1 MQDIHESV
9 VKQNIAPIEGIEN
22 EDVKKYYDYFSNP
35 EEVHAR
41 IQVLRKEAKIKP
53 DQKVT
58 SEFLQNY
65 LKTYKGENSNIN
77 DLLNVADE
85 PHLLEMLNYMAE
97 TPKNKEKQYI
107 AQQGGEFSENE
118 LAFLSEIAIKD
129 NNGYW
134 NKNNDGKV
142 IEIEGN
148 QITMNGV
155 DQDLIGIG
163 IDKKGKKTEQ
173 KTMKAGKNYNFD
185 KAIKVIEIPLFKK

>member
-107 AQQGGEFSENE
+107 AQQGGKFSENE

-134 NKNNDGKV
+134 DKNNQGKV
-142 IEIEGN
+142 VEIEGN
-148 QITMNGV
+148 KISMENINHP
-155 DQDLIGIG
+155 LIGISKETG
-163 IDKKGKKTEQ
+163 EKKI
-173 KTMKAGKNYNFD
+173 MKPNKNYTFPNT
-185 KAIKVIEIPLFKK
+185 KSVIEIPLFKNK